1 MVRRGAPGGTL
12 GGEVSKPLIPE
23 ALLVLDDEQKRAFA
37 AAYWLGVCVGELL
50 NLGASEE
57 DVRAGFERAIAQ
69 GLAMRKAG
77 TS

>member
-1 MVRRGAPGGTL
+1 MSV
-12 GGEVSKPLIPE
+12 KIPE
-23 ALLVLDDEQKRAFA
+23 MLAYSDDEKRAFA